1 MSRVLS
7 LLLVP
12 PVHRA
17 VKQRYRAYRRAG
29 TPAFSAGL
37 TTLMVAIG
45 WLLLR
50 FESPSWQKVQAGQS
64 YWFPHISPHR
74 PRPADTL
81 RYLLQGF
88 WLLVTHSG
96 PAPMGRSYFAGWHR
110 AMPTGCRVYRSVY
123 KGPVW
128 RNRRYSASTG

>member
-17 VKQRYRAYRRAG
+17 VQQRYRAYRHAG
-29 TPAFSAGL
+29 VPAFTAGL

-50 FESPSWQKVQAGQS
+50 FESPGWQKVQAGQS

-74 PRPADTL
+74 PRPADAL
-81 RYLLQGF
+81 R
-88 WLLVTHSG
+88 
-96 PAPMGRSYFAGWHR
+96 
-110 AMPTGCRVYRSVY
+110 
-123 KGPVW
+123 
-128 RNRRYSASTG
+128 

>member
-29 TPAFSAGL
+29 TPAFTAGL

-64 YWFPHISPHR
+64 YWFPQHSPIAHAR
-74 PRPADTL
+74 QTRC
-81 RYLLQGF
+81 
-88 WLLVTHSG
+88 VIC
-96 PAPMGRSYFAGWHR
+96 
-110 AMPTGCRVYRSVY
+110 CRVF
-123 KGPVW
+123 GCW
-128 RNRRYSASTG
+128 